1 MFLFDLAPDVGGAGA
16 FGIFIVV
23 AFFFIALGSGV
34 FAFVMLRK
42 TIKMAIRL
50 AVVAAVLLIAVFGS
64 IALYLFLQPA
74 SPSSRPSRPYRP
86 PVNSTTR

>member
-1 MFLFDLAPDVGGAGA
+1 
-16 FGIFIVV
+16 
-23 AFFFIALGSGV
+23 
-34 FAFVMLRK
+34 MLRK